1 MADDNSSRPSG
12 RWDGGS
18 PKTIGILPEKAS
30 KPQGDAGYTPI
41 GKGSAYD
48 RAGLAARGKT
58 VTNGKGGKPGR
69 GK

>member
-1 MADDNSSRPSG
+1 MADDNSSTSRPSG

-18 PKTIGILPEKAS
+18 PKAIGILPAKPS
-30 KPQGDAGYTPI
+30 KPQGDDGYTEI

-48 RAGLAARGKT
+48 RGGLAARGKT
-58 VTNGKGGKPGR
+58 VPNRPGSR